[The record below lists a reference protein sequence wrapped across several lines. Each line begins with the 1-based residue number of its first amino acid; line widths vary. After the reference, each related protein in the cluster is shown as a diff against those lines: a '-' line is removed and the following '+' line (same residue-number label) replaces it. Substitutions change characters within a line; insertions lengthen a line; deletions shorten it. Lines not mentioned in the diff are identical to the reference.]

1 MWNRNLIFLKSV
13 SLDDNLEREC
23 HERQYEGEGG
33 LEEALVRM
41 TISVS
46 CDSA

>member
-13 SLDDNLEREC
+13 SLDDNLEREWY
-23 HERQYEGEGG
+23 ERQGEGG